1 MWSNGPVQSPGGFQA
16 GRKSKQATRPRV
28 RRRSP
33 RANRCNPQAFPV
45 VQRVVSA
52 DLPSATPQ
60 DRDDAELVRRTT
72 QGELSAFERLV
83 DRHRPVVVR
92 VAARIVGSDEAEDV
106 SQDAFL
112 RAFHRLDRFRGDA
125 PFRSWLLRITHNA
138 ALDHLERRRA
148 EPVDPETLDTSEQSP
163 SRPPAERLEVRER
176 IERLERKLHGLSH
189 QHRVVLVLRDAEG
202 LSYEEIADITDSP
215 LGSVK
220 GRLHR
225 ARQEFVEMLRANSY
239 DWELPQ

>member
-1 MWSNGPVQSPGGFQA
+1 VSPDLF
-16 GRKSKQATRPRV
+16 SV
-28 RRRSP
+28 
-33 RANRCNPQAFPV
+33 PQE
-45 VQRVVSA
+45 
-52 DLPSATPQ
+52 
-60 DRDDAELVRRTT
+60 RDDAELVRRTT
-72 QGELSAFERLV
+72 RGELSAFEQLV
-83 DRHRPVVVR
+83 DRHKPVVVR
-92 VAARIVGSDEAEDV
+92 VAARIVGSEEAEDV

-138 ALDHLERRRA
+138 ALDHLGRHHP

-176 IERLERKLHGLSH
+176 IERLERKLHGLSP

-202 LSYEEIADITDSP
+202 LSYEEVADVTGAP

-225 ARQEFVEMLRANSY
+225 ARREFVEMLRANSY